1 MKKCTIYMGDSII
14 AEFHH
19 EAMGTKYAQTLSD
32 AVSSFPSPNE
42 AVKKQMHI
50 TVVRCSDGD
59 IIFDNQSE
67 ESSNDTAT

>member
-1 MKKCTIYMGDSII
+1 MTKCIIFMGDSPI
-14 AEFHH
+14 ADFYH

-32 AVSSFPSPNE
+32 AVSSFPLPNE

-67 ESSNDTAT
+67 EKAND